1 MKKILISILA
11 LSFLVFSILEGRV
24 NYRCVAID
32 YKDCETAVCT
42 DSAETKPVSIC
53 SSKSPCSSK
62 RIIVKKDEPADRTPV
77 CLEFAGLVNPAC
89 RLNCEIIPYQPGVTY
104 FGQRNSLREIDPPR
118 LESNASTFNESEV
131 YLLLSTSR
139 PQGVHQSIPT
149 TVLRL

>member
-1 MKKILISILA
+1 MKKILTSILA
-11 LSFLVFSILEGRV
+11 ICFLIFSILEGSV
-24 NYRCVAID
+24 NYQCVAVDID
-32 YKDCETAVCT
+32 EYETTICT
-42 DSAETKPVSIC
+42 KPAETEPISVC
-53 SSKSPCSSK
+53 SSISPCSSK

-131 YLLLSTSR
+131 DLLLSTSR